1 MSEFPATLRGKQ
13 TQHNLMK
20 SCEGEEESNRDACL
34 EPPGHVLPSLVN
46 TVASASSK
54 GTAEGVCSKPQI
66 IVRGGEARNSKRNEF
81 YYLNGKKWDLGD
93 VETDEHRHSE

>member
-1 MSEFPATLRGKQ
+1 MHVLADGSYLTRSEMSEFPATLRGKQ

-20 SCEGEEESNRDACL
+20 SCEGEEESNRGGGSCL
-34 EPPGHVLPSLVN
+34 EPPGHFLPSLIN

-66 IVRGGEARNSKRNEF
+66 IVWGRGG
-81 YYLNGKKWDLGD
+81 
-93 VETDEHRHSE
+93 T